1 MTVVGTASANLGLRL
16 PTWSAMLLIFASAFL
31 LVPSEALGKGGSS
44 VHEGVYASTVQVP
57 NFELRLP
64 NETSGAAGAA
74 VIATLAP
81 INAMVRAI
89 LAIEATSGSRL

>member
-1 MTVVGTASANLGLRL
+1 MTVVGTASANRGLRL

-44 VHEGVYASTVQVP
+44 VHEGVYAVP

-64 NETSGAAGAA
+64 NESFGGCGRGRYRDPRTHKCHGPGDF
-74 VIATLAP
+74 
-81 INAMVRAI
+81 
-89 LAIEATSGSRL
+89 GH